1 MNYIKI
7 NKCDVANGQGVR
19 VVLWLS
25 GCSLHCKEC
34 HNPETW
40 DNNYGKIFDNNAKK
54 ELFDALSKPY
64 IKGIT
69 FTGGHP
75 LEDYNVSD
83 VYDLIKEIR
92 DKFPNKDIWLYTG
105 LIFENIMLNITSP
118 NDIIRR
124 NIITSCDVVID
135 GPFISSLKDIMLKWR
150 GSSNQRVI
158 DIKKTLNGVIDIK
171 KALNEGRI
179 ILLSE

>member
-25 GCSLHCKEC
+25 GCSLHCHKC

-40 DNNYGKIFDNNAKK
+40 DKNYGKVFDNNAKQ
-54 ELFDALSKPY
+54 ELFDALSKDY

-75 LEDYNVSD
+75 LEDYNVVD
-83 VYDLIKEIR
+83 VYDLVKEIK

-105 LIFENIMLNITSP
+105 LIFENIMSDRTCP
-118 NDIIRR
+118 NNIIRK
-124 NIITSCDVVID
+124 NIIRSCDVIID
-135 GPFISSLKDIMLKWR
+135 GPFISSLKDITLKWC

-158 DIKKTLNGVIDIK
+158 DVKKTLNKGSIV
-171 KALNEGRI
+171 
-179 ILLSE
+179 LLSE

>member
-25 GCSLHCKEC
+25 GCSLHCNEC

-40 DNNYGKIFDNNAKK
+40 DKNCGKIFDSNAKK
-54 ELFDALSKPY
+54 ELFDALSKNY
-64 IKGIT
+64 IRGIT

-83 VYDLIKEIR
+83 VYEIIKEI
-92 DKFPNKDIWLYTG
+92 KNNFPNKDIWLYTG
-105 LIFENIMLNITSP
+105 LVFENIMSSNGIY
-118 NDIIRR
+118 DVIRQ
-124 NIITSCDVVID
+124 NIIKECDIVVD
-135 GPFISSLKDIMLKWR
+135 GPFISSLKDITLEWR

-158 DIKKTLNGVIDIK
+158 DVKKTLNKGHIVT
-171 KALNEGRI
+171 
-179 ILLSE
+179 LLK

>member
-25 GCSLHCKEC
+25 GCSLHCHEC

-40 DNNYGKIFDNNAKK
+40 DKNYGKIFDDNAKK
-54 ELFDALSKPY
+54 ELFDALSKDY

-75 LEDYNVSD
+75 LEDYNVTD
-83 VYDLIKEIR
+83 VYNLIKEIKI
-92 DKFPNKDIWLYTG
+92 KFPDKDIWLYTG
-105 LIFENIMLNITSP
+105 LIFENIMSNSACQ
-118 NDIIRR
+118 NDILRK
-124 NIITSCDVVID
+124 NIIKLCDIIID
-135 GPFISSLKDIMLKWR
+135 GPFMSSLKDITLKWR

-158 DIKKTLNGVIDIK
+158 DVKKTLS
-171 KALNEGRI
+171 EGQI
-179 ILLSE
+179 ILFSI

>member
-25 GCSLHCKEC
+25 GCSLHCHGC

-40 DNNYGKIFDNNAKK
+40 NKDYGKIFDDDSKK
-54 ELFDALSKPY
+54 ELFDALSKNY

-92 DKFPNKDIWLYTG
+92 NKFPNKDIWLYTG
-105 LIFENIMLNITSP
+105 LIFEDIMSHSVEP
-118 NDIIRR
+118 NDIIRQ
-124 NIITSCDVVID
+124 NIIKECDIVID
-135 GPFISSLKDIMLKWR
+135 GPFISSLKDITLKWR

-158 DIKKTLNGVIDIK
+158 DVKKTLNI
-171 KALNEGRI
+171 
-179 ILLSE
+179 

>member
-25 GCSLHCKEC
+25 GCSLHCNEC

-40 DNNYGKIFDNNAKK
+40 DKNYGKVFDNDAKK
-54 ELFDALSKPY
+54 ELFDALSKDY

-75 LEDYNVSD
+75 LEDYNIAD

-105 LIFENIMLNITSP
+105 LIFENIILNRTSP

-135 GPFISSLKDIMLKWR
+135 GPFISSLKDITLKWR

-158 DIKKTLNGVIDIK
+158 DVKKTLTEKNIV
-171 KALNEGRI
+171 
-179 ILLSE
+179 LLS